1 MATGPTTYCLSEEPS
16 RCMPPWSLAVMDVMG
31 AHFQASLVT
40 TDLPQ
45 CVKSPMTAAMPSE
58 SRAWMAYVV
67 GVSHESTNVHA
78 SVCRL
83 QQ

>member
-1 MATGPTTYCLSEEPS
+1 
-16 RCMPPWSLAVMDVMG
+16 MDVTG
-31 AHFQASLVT
+31 AQRHWSDVT
-40 TDLPQ
+40 MVWPQ